1 MSDFEKFKEEFY
13 SVLTD
18 RKINEKEY
26 EYVLNFS
33 KKIDL
38 KTMNDYHNLY

>member
-1 MSDFEKFKEEFY
+1 MIINYPYKHMSDFEKFKEEFY

-33 KKIDL
+33 KK
-38 KTMNDYHNLY
+38 N